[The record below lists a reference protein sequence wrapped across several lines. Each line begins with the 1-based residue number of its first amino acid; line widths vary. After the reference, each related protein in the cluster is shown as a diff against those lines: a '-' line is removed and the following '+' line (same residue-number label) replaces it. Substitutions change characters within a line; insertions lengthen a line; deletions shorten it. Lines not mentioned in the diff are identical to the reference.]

1 MRVIARKTLSD
12 FWKKHPDAEGPL
24 RAWFAEVTTAQW
36 SSPAMIKAVYASASI
51 VNSETVVFNIGGNK
65 YRLVVKVWWA
75 GATVWI
81 KFVGTHKVYDSVDV
95 AKL

>member
-1 MRVIARKTLSD
+1 
-12 FWKKHPDAEGPL
+12 
-24 RAWFAEVTTAQW
+24 
-36 SSPAMIKAVYASASI
+36 MIKTVYASARI

-81 KFVGTHKVYDSVDV
+81 KFVGTNKACDSVDV